1 MYKLFV
7 PSPDSHW
14 RRTLATI
21 SGPLSDLMKVGT
33 VETHPTLTPPETEGI
48 ALIML
53 VYQPFRG
60 VAVGRETQLRKF

>member
-21 SGPLSDLMKVGT
+21 SGPLSDRMKTGAVQT
-33 VETHPTLTPPETEGI
+33 VTPAI
-48 ALIML
+48 DRLAD
-53 VYQPFRG
+53 
-60 VAVGRETQLRKF
+60 AA